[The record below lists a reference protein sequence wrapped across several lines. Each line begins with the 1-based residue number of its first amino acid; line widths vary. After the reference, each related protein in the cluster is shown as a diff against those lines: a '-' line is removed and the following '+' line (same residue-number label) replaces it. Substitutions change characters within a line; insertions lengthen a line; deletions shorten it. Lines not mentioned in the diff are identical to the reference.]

1 MTTPSLPEELN
12 HIWAKSASRGFDDK
26 PEPLA
31 QHILFA
37 IERFADIIRLRPNLP
52 ERIDAPRLWNNLFW
66 ACFLHDFGKAA
77 KGFQDMLHEGKR
89 YTHRHEVLSLAFLDW
104 LGAPLSEDDKLWIA
118 AAIVSHHKDA
128 DKIQRLYSTIGDP
141 DNKIISERLAEIDDS
156 TLGHLWDWL
165 AKYPKL
171 WIDDLQLDDK
181 GIILPSLEPKEE
193 AINSIKNK
201 GAANIRRWLNAYG
214 RWIRKINKSDEKALI
229 LGTISLRGFIIS
241 SDHLASAHAGELPP
255 SKLSGPEKLLECWH
269 FPPNEPYYHQSA
281 CVKTQGSAILMA
293 PTGSGKTEASLLWA
307 VAQAEDDCPVP
318 RLYYMLPFQA
328 SMNAMFDRLNNE
340 KDGAFP
346 GQVGLEHSRS
356 TLAYYRMLEDEDLY
370 ERAKQAK
377 TFSNL
382 ARQNYY
388 PVRVLSPYQILKAPY
403 CLKGYESILADCF
416 NAAFILDEVHAYEA
430 SRLALIL
437 GTVKYLREQYGAK
450 FFIMSAT
457 LPSLLKNKLSD
468 AIGNYTMIEAK
479 PDLYAKFQRHELHLK
494 DGEIFSKLAL
504 DEIAEKALNRKSI
517 LVCCNTVK
525 RAQQAFK
532 EMQDRLGSKVEVV
545 LLHGKFNGK
554 DRLDKEDTIRKA
566 TGSKSTQRRAIVLV
580 ATQVVE
586 VSLDIDLDMIY
597 TDPAPLEALLQ
608 RFGRVN
614 RRRKIKP
621 YAPVFVFR
629 EPVDG
634 QRIYKE
640 EIVQKA
646 LEVLEKNDGK
656 MVDEASTSKWLDE
669 VYCGEIAKEWSD
681 EYKSAYDEFWDVISN
696 LRAFNSEEGLEDM
709 FYQAFDSVEVMPLVL
724 LDEYTRMAEDNPLE
738 ASQLF
743 VPIRWGQYNQLNNK
757 GMVSIQGPHKI
768 KVVNAYYDSTSGLD
782 LKRTHDS
789 IDAK

>member
-1 MTTPSLPEELN
+1 MTTLSLPEELDY
-12 HIWAKSASRGFDDK
+12 IWAKSASRGLDDK

-31 QHILFA
+31 QHTLSV
-37 IERFADIIRLRPNLP
+37 IERFADTIRLRPNLP
-52 ERIDAPRLWNNLFW
+52 EMINAPRLWNNLFW

-104 LGAPLSEDDKLWIA
+104 LGGPLSEDDKLWIA

-128 DKIQRLYSTIGDP
+128 DEIQRLYSTIGDP
-141 DNKIISERLAEIDDS
+141 DNEIIAERLAEIDYS
-156 TLGHLWDWL
+156 TLGHLWEWL
-165 AKYPKL
+165 SEYPEL
-171 WIDDLQLDDK
+171 WINNLQLNNK
-181 GIILPSLEPKEE
+181 GIILPSLVPKED

-201 GAANIRRWLNAYG
+201 GALNIRKWLNAYG
-214 RWIRKINKSDEKALI
+214 RWIRKINKSDEQALI
-229 LGTISLRGFIIS
+229 LGTIALRGFTIS

-255 SKLSGPEKLLECWH
+255 SKLAGPEKLLERLELS
-269 FPPNEPYYHQSA
+269 EPYKHQSD
-281 CVKTQGSAILMA
+281 CINTFGSAVLMA

-307 VAQAEDDCPVP
+307 VAQAEEGIPVP
-318 RLYYMLPFQA
+318 RLYYMLPYQA

-340 KDGAFP
+340 KNGAFP

-356 TLAYYRMLEDEDLY
+356 TLAYYRMFKDEELY

-403 CLKGYESILADCF
+403 SLKGYESILADCF

-430 SRLALIL
+430 NRLALIL

-457 LPSLLKNKLSD
+457 LPSLLKGRLKD
-468 AIGNYTMIEAK
+468 AIGNYTPIEAEPK
-479 PDLYAKFQRHELHLK
+479 LYTKFQRHELRLR
-494 DGEIFSKLAL
+494 DGEILSKPAL
-504 DEIAEKALNRKSI
+504 DEIAENAINGKSI

-525 RAQQAFK
+525 RAQQAFN
-532 EMQDRLGSKVEVV
+532 EMQDRLGSKIEVV
-545 LLHGKFNGK
+545 LLHGRFNGR
-554 DRLDKEDTIRKA
+554 DRLDKEETIREA
-566 TGSKSTQRRAIVLV
+566 SGSKSTQRRAIVLV

-614 RRRKIKP
+614 RRRKQKNC
-621 YAPVFVFR
+621 APVFVFR
-629 EPVDG
+629 EPADG
-634 QRIYKE
+634 QRIYRE

-646 LEVLEKNDGK
+646 LEVLEKNNGK
-656 MVDEASTSKWLDE
+656 NIDEASTSKWLDE
-669 VYCGEIAKEWSD
+669 VYCGEIEVKWSD
-681 EYKSAYDEFWDVISN
+681 EYQSAYDEFWDVILN
-696 LRAFNSEEGLEDM
+696 LRAFNSDERLEDL
-709 FYQAFDSVEVMPLVL
+709 FYQAFDSVEVLPLGL
-724 LDEYTRMAEDNPLE
+724 LNEYLKLAEDNPLE

-743 VPIRWGQYNQLNNK
+743 VSIRWGQYMQLKNK
-757 GMVSIQGPHKI
+757 GLVSIQEPHKT
-768 KVVNAYYDSTSGLD
+768 KVVNAYYDSTLGLD
-782 LKRTHDS
+782 LKRTM
-789 IDAK
+789 K

>member
-1 MTTPSLPEELN
+1 MTIPSLPEELN

-31 QHILFA
+31 QHTLFA
-37 IERFADIIRLRPNLP
+37 IERFADTIRLRPNLP

-104 LGAPLSEDDKLWIA
+104 LGTPLSEDDKLWIA

-128 DKIQRLYSTIGDP
+128 DEIQRLYSTIGDP
-141 DNKIISERLAEIDDS
+141 NNEIIAERLAEIDDS

-165 AKYPKL
+165 AEYPKL
-171 WIDDLQLDDK
+171 WMDDLQINNK
-181 GIILPSLEPKEE
+181 GIILPSLVPKEE

-201 GAANIRRWLNAYG
+201 GAENIRRWLNAYG

-229 LGTISLRGFIIS
+229 LGTIALRGFTVS

-255 SKLSGPEKLLECWH
+255 SKLAGPEKLLER
-269 FPPNEPYYHQSA
+269 FKLSEPYYHQSA
-281 CVKTQGSAILMA
+281 CIDTRGSAVLMA

-307 VAQAEDDCPVP
+307 VAQAEEDCPVP

-356 TLAYYRMLEDEDLY
+356 TLAYYRMLEDEDLSD
-370 ERAKQAK
+370 RAKHAK
-377 TFSNL
+377 KFSNL
-382 ARQNYY
+382 ARLNYY

-416 NAAFILDEVHAYEA
+416 NAGFILDEVHAYEA
-430 SRLALIL
+430 RRLALIL
-437 GTVKYLREQYGAK
+437 GTVKYLREQYGSK
-450 FFIMSAT
+450 FFVMSAT
-457 LPSLLKNKLSD
+457 LPSLLKDRLAD
-468 AIGNYTMIEAK
+468 AIGSYTMIEAAS
-479 PDLYAKFQRHELHLK
+479 DLYAKFRRHKLELR
-494 DGEIFSKLAL
+494 DGEILNKCAL
-504 DEIAEKALNRKSI
+504 DEIAKKALEGKSVLI
-517 LVCCNTVK
+517 CCNTVK
-525 RAQQAFK
+525 RAQRAF
-532 EMQDRLGSKVEVV
+532 EELQDRLRSKIEVI
-545 LLHGKFNGK
+545 LIHGKFNGK
-554 DRLDKEDTIRKA
+554 DRLDKEKIVRDA
-566 TGSKSTQRRAIVLV
+566 TGSKSNQRKAIVLV

-614 RRRKIKP
+614 RRRKQEMC
-621 YAPVFVFR
+621 APVFVFR
-629 EPVDG
+629 EPADG

-640 EIVQKA
+640 KIVRKA
-646 LEVLEKNDGK
+646 LDVLKENNGK
-656 MVDEASTSKWLDE
+656 IIDEANISKWLDE
-669 VYCGEIAKEWSD
+669 VYGGEIAEEWRA
-681 EYKSAYDEFWDVISN
+681 EYQSAYDEFWDVISN
-696 LRAFNSEEGLEDM
+696 LRAFNSDERLEYM
-709 FYQAFDSVEVMPLVL
+709 FYQAFDSVEVLPLGL
-724 LDEYTRMAEDNPLE
+724 LNEYMKLAEDNPLE

-743 VPIRWGQYNQLNNK
+743 VPIRWGQYMQLKNK
-757 GMVSIQGPHKI
+757 GLVNIQEPHKI

-782 LKRTHDS
+782 LKRTNEG